1 MPSSPPSAPRSA
13 VSRER
18 LLDLVIEES
27 EARPPAVPRAEGP
40 TLGRIVGW
48 SEAGHLLVD
57 SAGGSAPHEARTT
70 VPVQRD
76 QVGREVVLLFENGDS
91 QKPIVVGVLQDA
103 QPAGAQPAGAIDVRA
118 DEHRVTI
125 RAEQEIA
132 LECGDA
138 SIVLTRAGK
147 VLIKGAFVLT
157 DAIGVN
163 RIRGGAVQ
171 IN

>member
-13 VSRER
+13 VSRAR

-76 QVGREVVLLFENGDS
+76 QRAARTRLVLA
-91 QKPIVVGVLQDA
+91 LQDA